1 MIELRSH
8 DGFPGATLRAEWEL
22 LVDEDPHATIFHTP
36 RYLQVWA
43 ETLGRGAVRVDTV
56 HRDGR
61 LIGVVPQAHEREG
74 SPTGPV
80 ELLRFLGGTDVTDYL
95 GPVSRLEDRDD
106 VAGAYVD
113 ALADHRDWD
122 EVVAGGLAA
131 DSGWREALVRHA
143 EEAGL
148 TIVDEAVDDVCPR
161 VDLSDGYDAYLKGLA
176 GKQRHELRRK
186 ARKLARDAGEVNLVA
201 IAPAHHQQALDSF
214 FAMAAEIEGEKGR
227 FFLSDEMRA
236 FFGALA
242 DEFGEEGVF
251 RIHALEVAGSVGA
264 ATVSLVHKN
273 MWGLYNSTF
282 DVALRTLAP
291 GMVLVGELIRTAAE
305 QKIGVFDL
313 LRGDE
318 PYKYRFGATD
328 RTLRRV
334 ALSRR

>member
-1 MIELRSH
+1 MIELRTH
-8 DGFPGATLRAEWEL
+8 DGFPGASLRAEWEL

-43 ETLGRGAVRVDTV
+43 DTLGGGVVRVDTV

-61 LIGVVPQAHEREG
+61 LIGVIPLSRERVG
-74 SPTGPV
+74 GPTGPMEV
-80 ELLRFLGGTDVTDYL
+80 LRFLGGTDVTDYL

-113 ALADHRDWD
+113 ALAERRDWD

-131 DSGWREALVRHA
+131 DSGWREALVRHVRTR
-143 EEAGL
+143 GL
-148 TIVDEAVDDVCPR
+148 EIVDEAVDDVCPR
-161 VDLSDGYDAYLKGLA
+161 ISLTDGYDEYLKTLGS
-176 GKQRHELRRK
+176 KQRHELRRK

-201 IAPAHHQQALDSF
+201 VPAEHHQQALDSF
-214 FAMAAEIEGEKGR
+214 FAMAAEVDGEKGR

-242 DEFGEEGVF
+242 DEFGPDGTF
-251 RIHALEVAGSVGA
+251 RIHALEVAGAVGA
-264 ATVSLVHKN
+264 ATISLVHKAR
-273 MWGLYNSTF
+273 WGLYNSTF
-282 DVALRTLAP
+282 DVGLRNLAP
-291 GMVLVGELIRTAAE
+291 GMVLVGELIRAAAE
-305 QKIGVFDL
+305 EKLAVFDL

-318 PYKYRFGATD
+318 PYKYRFGADD

-334 ALSRR
+334 ALSRG